1 MPEFLI
7 DVKPKV
13 ETTREPIPVN
23 FPNYS
28 IVIGESHHESGF
40 SMEPEDHEFMELY
53 YILEGS
59 ADCFVEKQSVK
70 LEPENIFVVPR
81 HTNHYLRDVENS
93 PLSLYILALDVE
105 TLREIEMFSE
115 QLDQLVTL
123 YKRHMK
129 PLTRYNYAAYE
140 IRRMIR
146 QILYEQRL
154 KRFGYISTIQATT
167 ISLLVALN
175 RIYMSVPVPNQCGD
189 TNPTQDRIQ
198 KVADYISNNFYEQIN
213 VENMARMACL
223 SVRQFTNQFKA
234 VYGVT
239 FTQFLRFHRIHYTQK
254 MLAETDQQIAHICF
268 ESGFNDLAHFY
279 RVFKEISGMSPRKY
293 RIVTRKKMLEGQPS
307 ETE

>member
-1 MPEFLI
+1 MSDLFV

-13 ETTREPIPVN
+13 ETTREPISVN
-23 FPNYS
+23 FPNYG
-28 IVIGESHHESGF
+28 IVIGESHHEKGF
-40 SMEPEDHEFMELY
+40 AMEPETHDFMEIY

-59 ADCFVEKQSVK
+59 ADCFIEDQRIK
-70 LEPENIFVVPR
+70 LEQENIFVVPR
-81 HTNHYLRDVENS
+81 RTNHYLRDVEKS

-105 TLREIEMFSE
+105 SLKKIEMFAE

-123 YKRHMK
+123 CRKQTK
-129 PLTRYNYAAYE
+129 PLSRYNYAAYE

-167 ISLLVALN
+167 ISLLVSLN
-175 RIYMSVPVPNQCGD
+175 RIYLSVPVPNQYGNI
-189 TNPTQDRIQ
+189 NPTQDRIQ
-198 KVADYISNNFYEQIN
+198 KVADYISSNFYEQIN

-254 MLAETDQQIAHICF
+254 MLTETDQQIAHICF

-279 RVFKEISGMSPRKY
+279 RVFKEISGMSPRRY
-293 RIVTRKKMLEGQPS
+293 RIVTRKKLLEQPADD
-307 ETE
+307 E